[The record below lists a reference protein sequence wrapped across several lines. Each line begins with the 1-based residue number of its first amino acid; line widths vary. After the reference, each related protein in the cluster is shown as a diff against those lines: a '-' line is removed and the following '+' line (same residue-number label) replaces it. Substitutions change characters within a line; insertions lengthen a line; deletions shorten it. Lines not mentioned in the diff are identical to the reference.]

1 MGNKY
6 LLNIGLT
13 GTEWGI
19 SLTYSF
25 LFLKFIKI
33 VDYLLICYLL
43 IYFVYV
49 YTHRHTYHD
58 MVVRVQLLDSVL
70 SYLVGLRNQTEVV
83 RLEASTYIC

>member
-1 MGNKY
+1 MGD
-6 LLNIGLT
+6 I
-13 GTEWGI
+13 
-19 SLTYSF
+19 TYSF

-83 RLEASTYIC
+83 RLEAITISVEPYGGPFHSFLFNNF